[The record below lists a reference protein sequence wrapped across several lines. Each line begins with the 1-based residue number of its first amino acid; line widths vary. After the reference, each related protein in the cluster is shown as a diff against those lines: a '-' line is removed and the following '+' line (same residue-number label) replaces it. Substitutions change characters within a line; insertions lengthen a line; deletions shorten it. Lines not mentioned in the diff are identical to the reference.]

1 MELRHLRYFVAVA
14 EEGSLTNAAERR
26 LHTAQPSLSRQIRD
40 LEVGVKLLERG
51 ARGIELTAAGRT
63 FLDHARLALLQVEA
77 AGDAARRAAQPEKAV
92 FVVGFLIGTEVI
104 WLPEVLRILREERPG
119 IEITLSSQ
127 SSPDL
132 ASALMRGKVDV
143 AFLRREAQAPG
154 LAFKPLIRE
163 PLVAVLPTG
172 HRLAA
177 QKEIS
182 LRDIA
187 GEVYIT
193 PTRAAPVLKAVI
205 DSYATKSGITLKP
218 EYDAE
223 NLSSAM
229 SLVASTGGVTLLPLY
244 AQNLLSPSVVLR
256 RLKGNAPTIDLVMG
270 YSRSNTSPLLKRF
283 LARSDELVK
292 KVAQTMRSPV
302 LSTRNGPTGP
312 ID

>member
-1 MELRHLRYFVAVA
+1 
-14 EEGSLTNAAERR
+14 
-26 LHTAQPSLSRQIRD
+26 
-40 LEVGVKLLERG
+40 LEVGVKLLERR

-270 YSRSNTSPLLKRF
+270 YSRSNTSPLLKRL